1 MFYVERIDKPN
12 WIQRFF
18 NIQKVIDDTIMLP
31 IIDGMSEVDIEKL
44 AKKTKR
50 TIEKFSNSNKLVL
63 SKDIIQEQ
71 MYINY
76 LNMYGLQVTDGKWLF
91 EVLLPDVT
99 KYIIEKKQIEKVHI
113 SMLINDLTDL
123 EIENIK
129 ILSAEFKSINVVTN
143 HLEKFR
149 NLQEIL
155 EEDGIILTV
164 TDNKKRSLMKSN
176 IILNV
181 DFPKELLNKYN
192 INDDAIIVNVRGKV
206 KINKKRFNGL
216 NISDYEIDFR
226 EDKKDIKVLQNRF
239 FLKDVYE
246 AKLYKKQR
254 VSEIREKLKIDKV
267 VIKKLILNSGEL

>member
-31 IIDGMSEVDIEKL
+31 IIDGMSEGDIEKL

-50 TIEKFSNSNKLVL
+50 TMERFSNSNKVVL

-149 NLQEIL
+149 NLQGIL